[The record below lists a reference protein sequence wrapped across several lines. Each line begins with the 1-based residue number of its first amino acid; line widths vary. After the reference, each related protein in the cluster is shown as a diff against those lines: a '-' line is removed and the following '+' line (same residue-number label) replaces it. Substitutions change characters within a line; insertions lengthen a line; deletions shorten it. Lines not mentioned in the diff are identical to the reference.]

1 MEVRHG
7 RLVLGTVPSHV
18 PWLSMSVSVHVL
30 VVLMVDWS
38 LASSP
43 LSVRVGH
50 GRVLWEDAGNR
61 PVEQVWVV
69 DKSLVVEGV
78 IVHHNW
84 AVITE
89 TTSNTPKDEEA
100 DPTVSQP
107 ASNVEVLDGKL
118 ADHGEAEKDADLGP
132 GRVARPVEVGLVSRS
147 SDLGKIILWEPACE
161 DSKVVLGLRC
171 PFELSF
177 FKAVLRDTEADQL
190 AILDVIRNLCIHTS
204 SKTIIVCVL
213 IVKDRDD
220 VRKIVD

>member
-18 PWLSMSVSVHVL
+18 PWPSMSVSVHVL

-43 LSVRVGH
+43 LSVRIGH

-100 DPTVSQP
+100 DPT
-107 ASNVEVLDGKL
+107 
-118 ADHGEAEKDADLGP
+118 EANQHL
-132 GRVARPVEVGLVSRS
+132 
-147 SDLGKIILWEPACE
+147 
-161 DSKVVLGLRC
+161 
-171 PFELSF
+171 
-177 FKAVLRDTEADQL
+177 T
-190 AILDVIRNLCIHTS
+190 
-204 SKTIIVCVL
+204 
-213 IVKDRDD
+213 
-220 VRKIVD
+220 